1 MTDDIKAV
9 WSDFGGVLTPPLN
22 HTMSIFCHEV
32 GVPVESFLTAMR
44 TVGDCFGTDP
54 MAPLDTPLVSEEEW
68 ARQMEAVLRTDHLA
82 TVDLSDFGTKW
93 FTDRE
98 TNEHWLEYLRWLRA
112 GGMFVGMLSNMVP
125 SWDRHWREMVSPESF
140 DDLVMSFQ
148 VGCRK
153 PEREIFDLAA
163 AKAGARPAQCV
174 LVDDIEANCAGARE
188 AGWQAVHFTDTTRAI
203 AGLELLMLDG
213 APERQ
218 VRT

>member
-1 MTDDIKAV
+1 
-9 WSDFGGVLTPPLN
+9 
-22 HTMSIFCHEV
+22 
-32 GVPVESFLTAMR
+32 
-44 TVGDCFGTDP
+44 

-98 TNEHWLEYLRWLRA
+98 TNGHWLEYLRWLRA
-112 GGMFVGMLSNMVP
+112 SGVFVGMLSNMVP

-148 VGCRK
+148 AGCRK

-174 LVDDIEANCAGARE
+174 LVDDIEANCAGARK

-203 AGLELLMLDG
+203 AGLERLMLDG
-213 APERQ
+213 AQERQ